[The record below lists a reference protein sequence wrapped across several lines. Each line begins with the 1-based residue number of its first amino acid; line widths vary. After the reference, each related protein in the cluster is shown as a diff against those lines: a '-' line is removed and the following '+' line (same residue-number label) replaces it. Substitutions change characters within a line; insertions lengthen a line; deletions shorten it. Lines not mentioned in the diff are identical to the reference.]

1 MNYYRQLLDY
11 ICNITPH
18 ECTNTSAKVHSPNI
32 LVQKNKYAPIHF
44 SQGNHPPLALG
55 PPGGNINDALDDAAK
70 LSPRAGHGPRTI
82 TPDARPG
89 D

>member
-32 LVQKNKYAPIHF
+32 LVQKNMDAPIHF

-55 PPGGNINDALDDAAK
+55 PPYSQSA
-70 LSPRAGHGPRTI
+70 SRRAEGVY
-82 TPDARPG
+82 ASRPPTRVDVHPAHTG
-89 D
+89 LFH